1 MITVFPELR
10 REVTEIPVPC
20 LSWVSSPG
28 RLWADRKW
36 RSLPFP
42 QGQHY
47 LSLPLD
53 ITGLPAHP
61 LLTPLLQTCCWER
74 IMSVP
79 WGFQAA
85 DLSIEGG
92 GGWKEQRWTPSPHAL
107 SELPMCRESWPLL
120 GLAWACSQ
128 AEHRQVGICESE
140 ALPGRRVEGKW
151 QKMSG
156 FRAWSGG
163 EEGLGVPGQR
173 MTKQYG

>member
-1 MITVFPELR
+1 MDRLSLCRWAEPHQLR
-10 REVTEIPVPC
+10 RGISAGLLALTSPAVKVTEIPVPC

-79 WGFQAA
+79 
-85 DLSIEGG
+85 
-92 GGWKEQRWTPSPHAL
+92 
-107 SELPMCRESWPLL
+107 
-120 GLAWACSQ
+120 
-128 AEHRQVGICESE
+128 
-140 ALPGRRVEGKW
+140 
-151 QKMSG
+151 
-156 FRAWSGG
+156 
-163 EEGLGVPGQR
+163 
-173 MTKQYG
+173 